1 MTVNLPEE
9 TWQRVL
15 AILATGPWQAVNPII
30 MELGR
35 QLQAQ
40 SVPAG
45 APRQGTNADLEAAVA
60 GVRPNGADPNP

>member
-1 MTVNLPEE
+1 MTVDLPEE

-40 SVPAG
+40 SPGAQARGLDPMVNQAG
-45 APRQGTNADLEAAVA
+45 P
-60 GVRPNGADPNP
+60 PNGADRNP